1 MKKIIIGSIIWIG
14 MFCRFT
20 CLAEKV
26 KTNDEN
32 LKTIVNTSLSKIK
45 KIKTGIDEIT
55 QELFALDDI
64 ERAKN
69 PKLDDKYRTVRNE
82 MVRVINSIETATT
95 KLSTAINNLAMYQD
109 QIQLYLSD
117 LQQAKKSFSVAKD
130 YYTEYVTLLHKIDL
144 ELYDPQTDEINE
156 IRLLL
161 NSDNI
166 NKTLVTES
174 LIKSITLQLEEIIE
188 KADNEEL
195 KKTTLLLKLGNLKQ
209 EATEI
214 LNNYYEEIDKLEQ
227 KKQYLVR
234 FLELYKEKQTNE
246 QVKFQKFFSSKKDVF
261 VSIHAFL
268 DEIIQKNYKSYANIK
283 TKIEELEELP
293 DASENETAPVAWPV
307 YPIKKILRYFGDSDF
322 EKAF

>member
-1 MKKIIIGSIIWIG
+1 
-14 MFCRFT
+14 
-20 CLAEKV
+20 
-26 KTNDEN
+26 
-32 LKTIVNTSLSKIK
+32 
-45 KIKTGIDEIT
+45 
-55 QELFALDDI
+55 
-64 ERAKN
+64 
-69 PKLDDKYRTVRNE
+69 

-268 DEIIQKNYKSYANIK
+268 DEIIQKK
-283 TKIEELEELP
+283 L
-293 DASENETAPVAWPV
+293 
-307 YPIKKILRYFGDSDF
+307 
-322 EKAF
+322 